1 MEFTPITPIQPLFG
15 ASEVQSGRS
24 VESTGASLFAACS
37 SLPLTTYATQV
48 DLEYKLATGQID
60 NPAEVTLAISKATT
74 AAELLMQMRNQALD
88 AYNELMRISL

>member
-1 MEFTPITPIQPLFG
+1 MHYRIPDYKLF
-15 ASEVQSGRS
+15 
-24 VESTGASLFAACS
+24 LFASVFQSAIDNVRQ
-37 SLPLTTYATQV
+37 TNATQV